1 MKKINEKELHEIFQG
16 IKNDNKES
24 FTNLYEKYYSL
35 VYGVI
40 FSILKNKENSEDIAQ
55 TVFAKIYQLPKEKFP
70 EKYEASWL
78 YAVAKN
84 ETLQSLRKNKN
95 EESLDSVYDV
105 SDEKNNIDEIIDI
118 EAYKEMIS
126 GLSDK
131 EKEIVSLK
139 VLSQFTF
146 KKIGQILQMPTGT
159 VQWSYYKAVSSLK
172 ISLSS
177 LAGFVITFVLGI
189 KATLKMKTIDSKEEN
204 IKTENDYIQENESVS
219 MDSTSS
225 EIESLE
231 KPSGIISDNINE
243 NITVNTIKDVKN
255 EEQVNHINIGFFS
268 VSIIFLT
275 IFIIFFKKYQQKR
288 KAKTSKH

>member
-1 MKKINEKELHEIFQG
+1 MKKINEKELYEIFQG
-16 IKNDNKES
+16 IKSNNKES
-24 FTNLYEKYYSL
+24 FSILYEKYYSL
-35 VYGVI
+35 VYGVV
-40 FSILKNKENSEDIAQ
+40 FSILKNRENSEDITQ
-55 TVFAKIYQLPKEKFP
+55 TVFAKIYQLPKQKLP

-84 ETLQSLRKNKN
+84 EALQSIRKNKN

-126 GLSDK
+126 GLSDR

-146 KKIGQILQMPTGT
+146 KKIGQILQIPTGT

-177 LAGFVITFVLGI
+177 LAGFIITFVLGI
-189 KATLKMKTIDSKEEN
+189 KATSKTKNIDSKKEN
-204 IKTENDYIQENESVS
+204 IKTENDYIQKNESIS

-225 EIESLE
+225 EMESLE
-231 KPSGIISDNINE
+231 KPSGIISDNVSE
-243 NITVNTIKDVKN
+243 DITVNTMQDAKQQ
-255 EEQVNHINIGFFS
+255 QVNYTNIGFFS
-268 VSIIFLT
+268 VSIIFLI